1 MTDRYTQ
8 DYLLDAAEKLAKAKL
23 YNKAYEDIMMDFEV
37 RISDLEKARKEFFDW
52 LNQEPNEKL
61 KKAYRRYK
69 DSFLNAE
76 PVKDK

>member
-1 MTDRYTQ
+1 MTRVGKRVD
-8 DYLLDAAEKLAKAKL
+8 
-23 YNKAYEDIMMDFEV
+23 EV
-37 RISDLEKARKEFFDW
+37 WWDEVDKICPLDLEKARKEFFDW

-69 DSFLNAE
+69 DSLLNAE

>member
-1 MTDRYTQ
+1 MADRYTQ
-8 DYLLDAAEKLAKAKL
+8 DYLLEDAEKLAKAKL
-23 YNKAYEDIMMDFEV
+23 YNKTFEDITMDFEV
-37 RISDLEKARKEFFDW
+37 RISDLESARKEFFDW

-76 PVKDK
+76 PVKE

>member
-8 DYLLDAAEKLAKAKL
+8 DYLLDVAEKLAKAKL
-23 YNKAYEDIMMDFEV
+23 YNRAYEDIMLDFEV
-37 RISDLEKARKEFFDW
+37 RISDLEKARKEFFYW

-69 DSFLNAE
+69 DSLLNAE

>member
-1 MTDRYTQ
+1 MADRYTQ
-8 DYLLDAAEKLAKAKL
+8 DYLLEDAEKLAKAKL
-23 YNKAYEDIMMDFEV
+23 YNKAFEDITMDFEV
-37 RISDLEKARKEFFDW
+37 RISDLESARKEFFDW

-76 PVKDK
+76 PVKE

>member
-1 MTDRYTQ
+1 MEIF
-8 DYLLDAAEKLAKAKL
+8 EK
-23 YNKAYEDIMMDFEV
+23 
-37 RISDLEKARKEFFDW
+37 DLEKARKEFFDW

-69 DSFLNAE
+69 DNLLNAE

>member
-8 DYLLDAAEKLAKAKL
+8 DYLLEEAEKLAKAKL
-23 YNKAYEDIMMDFEV
+23 YNKAFEDIMLDFEV

-76 PVKDK
+76 PVRDK

>member
-1 MTDRYTQ
+1 MTRVEKKVDEVWWDEVDKT
-8 DYLLDAAEKLAKAKL
+8 YLL
-23 YNKAYEDIMMDFEV
+23 
-37 RISDLEKARKEFFDW
+37 DLEKARKEFFDW

-76 PVKDK
+76 LVKE